1 MTPGRGRASPNP
13 NDRRARSFFI
23 EAERIHL
30 SFALELNDIT
40 VTFRSR
46 EERDQRYTAV
56 AATTL
61 RVDAG
66 EFVSVVGPTGCGK
79 STLLNIGAGLLQPS
93 SGDVRVFGEPLAG
106 INRRAGYMFQA
117 EALMPWRSAL
127 DNVLVGLQYRGVP
140 DAEARPQAEA
150 WLARVGLAGFGDRY
164 PHQLSGGMRKRV
176 ALVQTLALDPDII
189 LMDEPFSALDI
200 QTRQLMENE
209 VLDLWAAKRK
219 AVLFITHDL
228 DEAIAMS
235 DRVVVLSAGP
245 GTHPIGEF
253 TIDLPRPR
261 DVAEVRSQPRFV
273 ELHTQIWGV
282 LRDEVL
288 KGYAQQLKKAA

>member
-1 MTPGRGRASPNP
+1 MPAPADPDN
-13 NDRRARSFFI
+13 AC
-23 EAERIHL
+23 
-30 SFALELNDIT
+30 ALELINISC
-40 VTFRSR
+40 TFRSR
-46 EERDQRYTAV
+46 DDAGQRYTAV
-56 AATTL
+56 SDTTL
-61 RVDAG
+61 RIRAG

-79 STLLNIGAGLLQPS
+79 STLLNIGAGLLEAS
-93 SGDVRVFGEPLAG
+93 SGEVKVFGAPLAG
-106 INRRAGYMFQA
+106 INTRAGYMFQT

-127 DNVLVGLQYRGVP
+127 ANVMVGLQYRGIP
-140 DAEARPQAEA
+140 DVEARRQAQA
-150 WLARVGLAGFGDRY
+150 WLERVGLGGFGDRY
-164 PHQLSGGMRKRV
+164 PHQLSGGMRKRT
-176 ALVQTLALDPDII
+176 ALAQVLALDPDII

-209 VLDLWAAKRK
+209 VLGLWAAKKK

-235 DRVVVLSAGP
+235 DRVIVLSAGP

-253 TIDLPRPR
+253 EIDLPRPR
-261 DVAEVRSQPRFV
+261 DVAEVRHQPRFV
-273 ELHTQIWGV
+273 ELHTQIWNV

>member
-1 MTPGRGRASPNP
+1 
-13 NDRRARSFFI
+13 
-23 EAERIHL
+23 
-30 SFALELNDIT
+30 
-40 VTFRSR
+40 
-46 EERDQRYTAV
+46 
-56 AATTL
+56 
-61 RVDAG
+61 
-66 EFVSVVGPTGCGK
+66 
-79 STLLNIGAGLLQPS
+79 
-93 SGDVRVFGEPLAG
+93 
-106 INRRAGYMFQA
+106 
-117 EALMPWRSAL
+117 
-127 DNVLVGLQYRGVP
+127 VP
-140 DAEARPQAEA
+140 DAQAQVRAEE

-164 PHQLSGGMRKRV
+164 PHELSGGMRKRT
-176 ALVQTLALDPDII
+176 ALAQVLALDPDII

-209 VLDLWAAKRK
+209 VLDLWAAKKK

-245 GTHPIGEF
+245 ATHPIGEF
-253 TIDLPRPR
+253 VIDLPRPR
-261 DVAEVRSQPRFV
+261 DVAEVRAHPRFV